1 MTAEL
6 PPGEF
11 SQCAFTTGSQS
22 FTQSCVFD
30 SAVADTP
37 LHEACRLAYFFFAFL
52 ALDFLAELV
61 DAFFTAGLGLPFFAG
76 LALTFFAGATGSG
89 AGGVEGVGEGAAASN
104 IIFSACP
111 LASDPSE
118 VDRDEINSWLLVK
131 VMLAVWVYE
140 VKVFE
145 TMVLSLTPHSPA
157 ESSITVPF
165 EPLVPDKDP
174 FS

>member
-1 MTAEL
+1 M
-6 PPGEF
+6 
-11 SQCAFTTGSQS
+11 
-22 FTQSCVFD
+22 
-30 SAVADTP
+30 
-37 LHEACRLAYFFFAFL
+37 
-52 ALDFLAELV
+52 V

-89 AGGVEGVGEGAAASN
+89 AGGVEEGVGVGAAASI

-111 LASDPSE
+111 VASDPSE

-165 EPLVPDKDP
+165 EALVPDKDP

>member
-1 MTAEL
+1 M
-6 PPGEF
+6 
-11 SQCAFTTGSQS
+11 
-22 FTQSCVFD
+22 
-30 SAVADTP
+30 
-37 LHEACRLAYFFFAFL
+37 
-52 ALDFLAELV
+52 
-61 DAFFTAGLGLPFFAG
+61 
-76 LALTFFAGATGSG
+76 
-89 AGGVEGVGEGAAASN
+89 GEGAAASM

-111 LASDPSE
+111 VASDPPE
-118 VDRDEINSWLLVK
+118 VERDEVNSRLLVK

-165 EPLVPDKDP
+165 EALVPYRDP

>member
-11 SQCAFTTGSQS
+11 SHCAFTTGSQS

-89 AGGVEGVGEGAAASN
+89 AGGVEEGVDEGVGEGAAASI

-111 LASDPSE
+111 VASDPSE
-118 VDRDEINSWLLVK
+118 VERDEINSRLLVK
-131 VMLAVWVYE
+131 VMLAVWV
-140 VKVFE
+140 
-145 TMVLSLTPHSPA
+145 
-157 ESSITVPF
+157 
-165 EPLVPDKDP
+165 
-174 FS
+174 